1 MQCLSYDQIII
12 AGGDEDVSADD
23 LFEWVAPLLAGI
35 PGGHWAS
42 CQLEHGPENTLY
54 ACIREGA
61 SGLVRNVALDGMAHE
76 TRALLEHLP
85 EGPCVT
91 MILLSDFAS
100 QAVTLLDGIARWL
113 NIYETAEGEIAPV
126 LHLMAGFTGMM
137 AAA

>member
-12 AGGDEDVSADD
+12 AGGDEDVSADE

-42 CQLEHGPENTLY
+42 CQLEHGPDNVVY
-54 ACIREGA
+54 ACIREGG
-61 SGLVRNVALDGMAHE
+61 SGLVRNVSLDGLAQD
-76 TRALLEHLP
+76 TRALLERLP
-85 EGPCVT
+85 EGPSVT
-91 MILLSDFAS
+91 MILLSDFTS

-113 NIYETAEGEIAPV
+113 NIYETAQHEVAPV
-126 LHLMAGFTGMM
+126 LSLLNGLTRVL